1 MAPVGVRERIG
12 VLVAHGDDV
21 VREEVTAI
29 LAAAEDMEVVGVA
42 RNGDAAL
49 ALARKLEPAIVLVDY
64 DLPGRDG
71 IATTEALAT
80 LAPGAGVIV
89 LAADVSAEVLR
100 RAMVAGAR
108 QFVGA
113 PPQPEE
119 LLRAIYQVH
128 DTTAAHRAAVGG
140 PGTGAQAARERAGQT
155 IAVFSPKGGA
165 GTTTVAASLAVS
177 IRQEAGLRVTLVDGA
192 LPFGDAG
199 VFLDLAP
206 TRSIMDLQ
214 APLEALNAEFV
225 ETALLTHERSG
236 VRVLLAP
243 ARPEM
248 ADMVTGE
255 LLRRVLGALRERAE
269 YVVVDTWS
277 ALDERVLTV
286 LEAADKIVLVVTLD
300 LSAIKSAR
308 VFLEV
313 ADLLQFPHEKIIPI
327 VNRATTQAGITI
339 ADVEATLGRPVQVR
353 IPTDDRGALRAI
365 NEGDPVALSGRGT
378 PVAVAIADLGR
389 RIVAEHYP
397 ELHAPPATAPHTPAR
412 VGRFKLFARPSS

>member
-1 MAPVGVRERIG
+1 VRERIG

-21 VREEVTAI
+21 VRDEVTAI
-29 LAAAEDMEVVGVA
+29 LANAAEDMEVVGVA
-42 RNGDAAL
+42 RTGDAAL

-71 IATTEALAT
+71 IETTEALAT
-80 LAPGAGVIV
+80 LLPTAGVIV
-89 LAADVSAEVLR
+89 LAADMSAEALR

-108 QFVGA
+108 QFVAA
-113 PPQPEE
+113 PPRPEE

-128 DTTAAHRAAVGG
+128 DTTAARRAAAG
-140 PGTGAQAARERAGQT
+140 GTGEPGEPNVGATRDRVGQT

-165 GTTTVAASLAVS
+165 GTTTVATSLAVA

-192 LPFGDAG
+192 LPFGDVG
-199 VFLDLAP
+199 VFLDLP
-206 TRSIMDLQ
+206 LTHSIMDLQ
-214 APLEALNAEFV
+214 VPLDTLDAELA
-225 ETALLTHERSG
+225 ETGLLTHERSG

-313 ADLLQFPHEKIIPI
+313 ADLLQFPPEKIL
-327 VNRATTQAGITI
+327 VVATRANAPAGLTTS
-339 ADVEATLGRPVQVR
+339 DVEAVLGRSLDIC
-353 IPTDDRGALRAI
+353 IPHDSATALRAI
-365 NEGDPVALSGRGT
+365 NEGNPVALSGRGT
-378 PVAVAIADLGR
+378 PMAAALADLAR
-389 RIVAEHYP
+389 RIVAEQHP
-397 ELHAPPATAPHTPAR
+397 DAVAEAQLSR
-412 VGRFKLFARPSS
+412 VEGSRLRRLFGR